1 MADKATSENP
11 LVQAQLDRLGTM
23 SAGQDKLGRSRLRR
37 LLDRLGNPERHLAPV
52 FHVAGT
58 NGKGSV
64 CAYLRAAMEAQGL
77 RTHVFTSP
85 HLVRLN
91 ERFRIANRLIGDAEL
106 AALLADVLDAVNGD
120 ETTFFEATT
129 AAAFLGFARH
139 PADACVIE
147 VGLGG
152 RLDATNVMSGAA
164 VCGIVQLGLDHQ
176 AFLGDSLEGI
186 AHEKAGI
193 AKAGVPLVTL
203 DYAPSIAAS
212 VAETAAAA
220 SAPVLAKGT
229 AWDAQIIRGHLHYR
243 DTQGKL
249 VLPQP
254 ALPGAHQADN
264 AGLAIAMLRHQQAVS
279 IDETALAQGLAAAS
293 WPARLSRLAQGPL
306 TALLPAQSTVWLDGA
321 HNPAAMAA
329 VIRHLR
335 DELRDGERLQIVM
348 GLLKDKDAHNV
359 LACFETVDCAIRTVP
374 IAGYE
379 ARDAQELADMAGQLG
394 LQATAMN
401 SIEGALRDIARETD
415 GRAGKVLITGSL
427 YLAGQVLRA
436 NDEIPQ

>member
-11 LVQAQLDRLGTM
+11 LVQAQLDRLRTM

-37 LLDRLGNPERHLAPV
+37 LLDRLGNPERHLPPT

-64 CAYLRAAMEAQGL
+64 CAYLRTAMEAQGL
-77 RTHVFTSP
+77 RAHVFTSP

-91 ERFRIANRLIGDAEL
+91 ERFRISNRLIGDAEL
-106 AALLADVLDAVNGD
+106 AALLADVLDAVKGD

-152 RLDATNVMSGAA
+152 RLDATNVLAGAVA
-164 VCGIVQLGLDHQ
+164 CGIAQLGLDHQ

-186 AHEKAGI
+186 AREKAGI

-203 DYAPSIAAS
+203 DYPPSIADA

-220 SAPVLAKGT
+220 SAPVLAKRT
-229 AWDAQIIRGHLHYR
+229 AWDAQIAPGHLHYR
-243 DTQGKL
+243 DARGEL
-249 VLPQP
+249 VLPLP

-264 AGLAIAMLRHQQAVS
+264 AGLAIAMLRHQQSVS
-279 IDETALAQGLAAAS
+279 IDETALAQGIARAH

-335 DELRDGERLQIVM
+335 DEMHAGERLQIVM
-348 GLLKDKDAHNV
+348 GLLKDKDARGV
-359 LACFETVDCAIRTVP
+359 LACFEGLDCAIRTVP

-379 ARDAQELADMAGQLG
+379 ARDAQELAEMAGQLG

-401 SIEGALRDIARETD
+401 SIEGALRDIAREMD
-415 GRAGKVLITGSL
+415 GRAGNVLITGSL

-436 NDEIPQ
+436 NNELPD